1 MSLSLAFF
9 VAGCIQNAA
18 VGTGQIAKQN
28 RISYSKNIQKFLKMV
43 KRKNMREENVWIYGF
58 VFGN

>member
-43 KRKNMREENVWIYGF
+43 KRKT
-58 VFGN
+58 